1 MTAGTHMA
9 REIGEVPDVAARLI
23 ASQGETLRALGRRLR
38 ERDCPVIAT
47 CARGS
52 SDHAA
57 GYLKYLFEIMTG
69 TPVASIGPSIASIY
83 KAPLRL
89 EGAALVTISQSGRS
103 PDLLALEEA
112 ARKAGALALAIVN
125 VVDSPVGDSAD
136 IVIPLGAGRETSVAA
151 TKSFIASCIA
161 AAALAA
167 GWTGD
172 PAMWAALQ
180 ALPERFEAALAA
192 DWSAAEAPLTQA
204 SSLYVLGRGPAF
216 PIALEA
222 ALKAKEVAAL
232 HAEAFSIAEV
242 MHGPLR
248 LVQRR
253 FPVLAFV
260 PDDEA
265 AAASRDALDRLIA
278 AGADVTVAA
287 HAPMPGR
294 RLASVATGHRHL
306 DPLTMILSYYRLI
319 ETVCRR
325 RGHDPDRPPN
335 LAKVTETI

>member
-83 KAPLRL
+83 GAPLRL

-112 ARKAGALALAIVN
+112 ARGAGALAVAIVN
-125 VVDSPVGDSAD
+125 VVDSPVGEGAD
-136 IVIPLGAGRETSVAA
+136 IVVPLGAGPETSVAA
-151 TKSFIASCIA
+151 TKSFVASCIA

-167 GWTGD
+167 GWTDD
-172 PAMWAALQ
+172 PALWAALE
-180 ALPERFEAALAA
+180 ALPWRLEAALAV
-192 DWSAAEAPLTQA
+192 DWSAAEAPLAEA

-222 ALKAKEVAAL
+222 ALKAKEIAAL

-265 AAASRDALDRLIA
+265 AASSRAALDRLIGV
-278 AGADVTVAA
+278 GADVTVAA
-287 HAPMPGR
+287 ASSMPGR

-306 DPLTMILSYYRLI
+306 DPLAMIVSYYRLI
-319 ETVCRR
+319 ETVCRL